1 MTPPRTSSPAK
12 PPPRRPARPRA
23 RAGRVPGDWIPDHHK
38 RWRPRDR
45 KGPTCGYTF
54 RDKTCARRGAHY
66 CEPRADRAVA
76 FPAELLRHIKG
87 PYRRRPFVLRDWQEH
102 EIIRPLFGEV
112 IWSTEWQRYVRRYRR
127 AHIVMGRKNGKS
139 EIAAAIQLL
148 LFVGDDEEAAEV
160 YNAAADTKQAEK
172 VFGPAL
178 RMVQLSP
185 VLSRRL
191 KYYKNE
197 RRLVDERSG
206 SIYEVITADAKGEL
220 GHNPHGFNL
229 DEVLSQPDG
238 SLWEAMDTADGARE
252 QELLFTTTTETDE
265 PLSFGA
271 QMIDEAERIMEDP
284 TRSPHTFAFVRKL
297 PRTNEELE
305 RIRRAHPGHPH
316 LPVSTDIYDE
326 RNWKWANPAL
336 DQFKSRE
343 ALRRHALAAKQ
354 NAAREKAFR
363 QYQLN
368 QRVQAL
374 YRYVPMDLW
383 DDNRGELALD
393 PDWLLP
399 KQEGLRCW
407 GGLDLSSKLDLT
419 AWCLLFEDGQVRWRF
434 WVPEAVV
441 PALSEHTDG
450 AFQRWVD
457 QGWITATEGNT
468 IDYQSIYDAIVED
481 WGRFAIVDVT
491 YDRWSGEP
499 VRQEIVERTGLE
511 LIESGTTYERMT
523 GPMTEFTRALAAREY
538 AHGGNPVARWMAEHL
553 KAKSPSDDP
562 DRFRPVK
569 PDRATEHVRIDGMPA
584 LFFAIDGRMRV
595 SDGDSVY
602 DYRGL
607 ATVGGD
613 AG

>member
-1 MTPPRTSSPAK
+1 MATTTTTAR
-12 PPPRRPARPRA
+12 RRPARP
-23 RAGRVPGDWIPDHHK
+23 GPVDDPIPDHDK

-45 KGPTCGYTF
+45 KGPVCGYTF
-54 RDKTCARRGAHY
+54 RDTTCVKKGAHY
-66 CEPRADRAVA
+66 CQPRADRAVA

-87 PYRRRPFVLRDWQEH
+87 PYRRKPFVLRAWQEH

-112 IWSTEWQRYVRRYRR
+112 IWSAEWQRYVRRYRR
-127 AHIVMGRKNGKS
+127 AYIIVGRKNGKS

-160 YNAAADTKQAEK
+160 YNAAKDTKQAEK

-252 QELLFTTTTETDE
+252 QELLFATSTETDE
-265 PLSFGA
+265 PNSFGA
-271 QMIDEAERIMEDP
+271 SLIDEAEKVQEDP
-284 TRSPHTFAFVRKL
+284 
-297 PRTNEELE
+297 
-305 RIRRAHPGHPH
+305 RRAPHVFTFIRKAPATEQELARLHRIFKGHPH
-316 LPVSTDIYDE
+316 LPVSTDPWDE

-343 ALRRHALAAKQ
+343 ALRRHALAAKT
-354 NAAREKAFR
+354 NAAKEKAFR
-363 QYQLN
+363 QFQLN

-374 YRYVPMDLW
+374 YRYIPMDLW
-383 DDNRGELALD
+383 DANAGELALSPTWRD
-393 PDWLLP
+393 GQLAGR
-399 KQEGLRCW
+399 KCW
-407 GGLDLSSKLDLT
+407 AGLDLSSKLDLT
-419 AWCLLFEDGQVRWRF
+419 AWALLFDDGSIRWRF

-441 PALSEHTDG
+441 PVLSEHTDG
-450 AFQRWVD
+450 AFRQWCD
-457 QGWITATEGNT
+457 DGWITVTDGNV
-468 IDYQSIYDAIVED
+468 IDYASIYDGIEED
-481 WGRFAIVDVT
+481 HAQFAIADIT
-491 YDRWSGEP
+491 YDKWSGEP

-511 LIESGTTYERMT
+511 CYESSTTYDRMT
-523 GPMTEFTRALAAREY
+523 GPMTEFTRALHAAEY

-553 KAKSPSDDP
+553 KGKSPADDP
-562 DRFRPVK
+562 DRVRPVK
-569 PDRATEHVRIDGMPA
+569 PDRRKEHVRIDGMPA
-584 LFFAIDGRMRV
+584 LFFAIDGQMRQGEDDV
-595 SDGDSVY
+595 F

-607 ATVGGD
+607 ATVG
-613 AG
+613 